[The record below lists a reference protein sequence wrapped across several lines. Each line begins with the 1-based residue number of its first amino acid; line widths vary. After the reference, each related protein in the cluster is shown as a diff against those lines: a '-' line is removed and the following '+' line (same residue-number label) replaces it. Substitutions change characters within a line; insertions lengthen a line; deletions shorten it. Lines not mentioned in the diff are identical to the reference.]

1 MVEFLP
7 CRDPEQIRTMCTDAG
22 IPYAPQIHA
31 YTAVQDETQIGFALF
46 LLEPERVFILHIPND
61 DYLAD
66 VLVRSAM
73 NSALLRGIEMVNFSR
88 SNNTQLLK
96 LLNFVTGDIN
106 LDVPIKNFIHDCKNC
121 ANSQGKSC

>member
-7 CRDPEQIRTMCTDAG
+7 CRDTEQIKAMCGEAN
-22 IPYAPQIHA
+22 IAYAPQIHA
-31 YTAVQDETQIGFALF
+31 YTAVQDDSQIGFALF
-46 LLEPERVFILHIPND
+46 WLEPERVSILHVPND

-73 NSALLRGIEMVNFSR
+73 NSALLRGVETVNFSR
-88 SNNTQLLK
+88 SNNKELIEVLK
-96 LLNFVTGDIN
+96 FVTGDIN

-121 ANSQGKSC
+121 ANSQGKPC

>member
-7 CRDPEQIRTMCTDAG
+7 CRDPQQIEAMCNDAA

-31 YTAVQDETQIGFALF
+31 YTAVQDDTQLGYALF

-73 NSALLRGIEMVNFSR
+73 NSALLRGVELVRFQHC
-88 SNNTQLLK
+88 NNVQLLK